1 MVVTECDANVNSA
14 SLLPSDDVLEESVRL
29 LKGFADLT
37 RLRILCL
44 LRYREVCVHEI
55 VEAMNISQSGV
66 SHQLRLL
73 RDARLV
79 ASRKQGRHV
88 FYRLADKHVKELL
101 ENAISHG
108 AEGS

>member
-1 MVVTECDANVNSA
+1 MTADRGPGSNPRSLVPTEEI
-14 SLLPSDDVLEESVRL
+14 LQESVTL

-44 LRYREVCVHEI
+44 LRDGEVNVHEI
-55 VEAMNISQSGV
+55 VEAMDISQSGV

-88 FYRLADKHVKELL
+88 FYRLADEHVEELL
-101 ENAISHG
+101 ENALSHG
-108 AEGS
+108 AEGE